1 MLRQANAHTA
11 ISLWT
16 NRQITLLLVP
26 MRLSDLS
33 QHPRHAQAG
42 RVAKAL
48 GWQAPLT
55 KNRQATTYPLYVLA
69 SKSPSLL
76 GSAIRCSFIC
86 ICICIRILAGNH
98 V

>member
-1 MLRQANAHTA
+1 MLRQAIAYTA

-26 MRLSDLS
+26 MHAPLGTEPAP
-33 QHPRHAQAG
+33 HPRHAQAG

-55 KNRQATTYPLYVLA
+55 KNRQAATYPLYVLA
-69 SKSPSLL
+69 SKRP
-76 GSAIRCSFIC
+76 AC
-86 ICICIRILAGNH
+86 
-98 V
+98 